1 MFSRCTDR
9 VLLRLRYF
17 GSGLLVVG
25 YFVIL
30 YVSVPVGVTMTL
42 LSDAICL
49 PYAWRRRYWDIMF
62 IIGLFSVINITRLL
76 TL

>member
-17 GSGLLVVG
+17 GSGLLGVG

-30 YVSVPVGVTMTL
+30 SVSVPVGVTMTL

-49 PYAWRRRYWDIMF
+49 PYAWRRRYLDIMF
-62 IIGLFSVINITRLL
+62 IIGLFSVINTTRLL

>member
-49 PYAWRRRYWDIMF
+49 PYALASEILGHHVHHRSILYY
-62 IIGLFSVINITRLL
+62 
-76 TL
+76 